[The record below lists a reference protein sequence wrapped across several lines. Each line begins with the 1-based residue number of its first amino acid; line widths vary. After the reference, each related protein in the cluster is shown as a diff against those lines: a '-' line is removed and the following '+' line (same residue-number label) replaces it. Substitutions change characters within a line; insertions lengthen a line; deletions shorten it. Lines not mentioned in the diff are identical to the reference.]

1 MSGAEG
7 FKRSPGEAARRAKV
21 RFSVKAS
28 VLRGRIQALRARSS
42 FDAVVSAVSAPLR
55 ALLHT
60 PPLVSSWIDGAA
72 LVEIDDVISDALGE
86 AALDEIALKTVR
98 DGLTP
103 LLRNVVEGMFQ
114 LFGASPGALL
124 SRMDAL
130 SRSTVRGMSF
140 SWEHVAATEG
150 RLTVSY
156 PDSTDMPNSAF
167 IAIRA
172 GVVNIYELVGAK
184 GTVDLLPRSNAAPRN
199 AASLRCRW

>member
-7 FKRSPGEAARRAKV
+7 FKRAAGEAARRAKV
-21 RFSVKAS
+21 KFSVKAS
-28 VLRGRIQALRARSS
+28 VLRGRVHALRARSS
-42 FDAVVSAVSAPLR
+42 FEVVASAVSEPLR

-72 LVEIDDVISDALGE
+72 LVEIDDVIYDVLGE
-86 AALDEIALKTVR
+86 AALNEIALATVR

-103 LLRNVVEGMFQ
+103 ILRNVVEGMLQ
-114 LFGASPGALL
+114 LFGATPGALL

-150 RLTVSY
+150 RLTVAY
-156 PDSTDMPNSAF
+156 PDSADMPNSAF
-167 IAIRA
+167 VAIRA
-172 GVVNIYELVGAK
+172 GVVNLYDLVGAK
-184 GTVDLLPRSNAAPRN
+184 GTIELSPRSNAAPRN
-199 AASLRCRW
+199 AAPFRCRW